1 MINILSLGA
10 SVDILNTTVI
20 QQAIDQV
27 AEAGGGRVTIPS
39 GQFLTGPLCLK
50 SNVELYLSPGA
61 VLKFTDDPAQYS
73 AILSSWEGVPK
84 KVYAACIYAQHA
96 ENIAVTGLGKLDG
109 SGPNW
114 WRIFREEHETLEYP
128 RPKLLGFDHCRR
140 VTIRDIQ
147 LVDSPSWT
155 IHPNHCQDV
164 TIDHV
169 VICNPADSPN
179 TDGIDPESCHNVH
192 ISNCHIDVGDDCIAI
207 KAGTEDAVNKVP
219 CQNITIT
226 NCTMVHGHGGVVLGS
241 EMSGGI
247 RNVTI
252 SNCVFQQTDRG
263 IRLKTRRGR
272 GGMIEDVRVTNLIM
286 DQVLCPFV
294 INLYY
299 FCGPRGKD
307 PYVWDKE
314 VYPIDER
321 TPQVRRV
328 HFSSITAR
336 NVHASAGFI
345 YGLAEQAVQDISFD
359 HVDISMA
366 KDAKAGVPAMMTGL
380 EPMRQ
385 QGFYVR
391 FGKHISF
398 QQITIDHHEGPA
410 IMIEDSED
418 IEIKR
423 MRSTELDKKNVSII
437 EGT

>member
-1 MINILSLGA
+1 M
-10 SVDILNTTVI
+10 
-20 QQAIDQV
+20 
-27 AEAGGGRVTIPS
+27 
-39 GQFLTGPLCLK
+39 
-50 SNVELYLSPGA
+50 
-61 VLKFTDDPAQYS
+61 
-73 AILSSWEGVPK
+73 
-84 KVYAACIYAQHA
+84 
-96 ENIAVTGLGKLDG
+96 
-109 SGPNW
+109 
-114 WRIFREEHETLEYP
+114 
-128 RPKLLGFDHCRR
+128 
-140 VTIRDIQ
+140 
-147 LVDSPSWT
+147 
-155 IHPNHCQDV
+155 

-423 MRSTELDKKNVSII
+423 MRSTELDKKNVSIV